1 LFDRIFVQINKI
13 KASMSGTYQK
23 FIQSIHLLTILW
35 VVLMTGCDQK
45 GNGGVK
51 TTVSGSFPAL
61 GGKNISIAEIVPGSV
76 IPIDTVK
83 ISDKGSFKFKFRRE
97 GPGFYIIKSDNKN
110 YVTLILDRENHVE
123 VVSEQNIIR
132 KGYQVKGS
140 PDSELYRDFEMFLEI
155 NRDKVD
161 SLSRTYNEFQRSST
175 FRSLKLELDK
185 TYQDIFAHQRLYSV
199 RFLENHCG
207 SLASLLVI
215 DRRFGERKI
224 LLEDK
229 DFKYFLMVDSCLS
242 QKYMGNKH
250 LAEFQKK
257 LETVKQDLKIKEM
270 TEMKLAPG
278 NKIPDISLQDR
289 SGKEIRLHSLAGSP
303 VIIYFWASWDQGSRK
318 FNRQLKSFIE
328 QKRSNK
334 PVVYAISFESYK
346 ELWLDAIRNDGIE
359 SWINVTDLLNV
370 NSGARTLF
378 NVPDQFPYYIL
389 LDKNLTIK
397 YKGNDI
403 RSMATLLEN

>member
-1 LFDRIFVQINKI
+1 
-13 KASMSGTYQK
+13 MSGTYQK
-23 FIQSIHLLTILW
+23 IIQSIHLLFILW
-35 VVLMTGCDQK
+35 VILLTGCDRT

-51 TTVSGSFPAL
+51 TTISGSFPAL

-76 IPIDTVK
+76 IPIDTAK
-83 ISDKGSFKFKFRRE
+83 ITEKGSFKFKFRRE

-110 YVTLILDRENHVE
+110 YITLILDQENHID
-123 VVSEQNIIR
+123 VVSEQKNIR
-132 KGYQVKGS
+132 KGYKVSGS
-140 PDSELYRDFEMFLEI
+140 PDSELYRDFEMFLEV

-185 TYQDIFAHQRLYSV
+185 TYQDIFAHQRLYSI

-224 LLEDK
+224 LMEDR
-229 DFKYFLMVDSCLS
+229 DFDYFLKIDSCLS
-242 QKYMGNKH
+242 QRYPGNKH
-250 LAEFQKK
+250 LVEFQKK

-278 NKIPDISLQDR
+278 NKVPDIALQDR
-289 SGKEIRLHSLAGSP
+289 SGKEIRLHSLAGNP
-303 VIIYFWASWDQGSRK
+303 VIIYFWASWDQGSRN
-318 FNRQLKSFIE
+318 FNRQLKSYVE
-328 QKRSNK
+328 QKRYSK
-334 PVVYAISFESYK
+334 PVVYAIGFESYK

-359 SWINVTDLLNV
+359 KWINVTDLLNV
-370 NSGARTLF
+370 NSGARQLF
-378 NVPDQFPYYIL
+378 NVPEQFPYYIL
-389 LDKNLTIK
+389 LDKDLTIR
-397 YKGNDI
+397 YKGNNI
-403 RSMATLLEN
+403 RSMAALLED